1 MKALMKILW
10 YIKRRIKS
18 FLIYSFY
25 KITQGL
31 IIKKVG
37 KGLRF
42 YGSITFG
49 NIPCNLYL
57 DNYCS
62 IGRNLFVSTSGK
74 AEIHIGKN
82 TSLNTGAHIVAVDSI
97 KIGDNTLIAEYVTIR
112 DQNHKFENIN
122 LLICAQGFTSAP
134 IEIGN
139 NVWIGRG
146 AHIGPGIKIGDGAII
161 GANSVVTKSVP
172 ANAIAVGIPAEVI
185 KYRN

>member
-1 MKALMKILW
+1 MTLIKLLW
-10 YIKRRIKS
+10 HIKRRTKS
-18 FLIYSFY
+18 FLLYSFY
-25 KITQGL
+25 KFTQGL
-31 IIKKVG
+31 LLKKIG
-37 KGLRF
+37 KGVRF

-49 NIPCNLYL
+49 NLPCNLYL

-62 IGRNLFVSTSGK
+62 IGRNLFVSTTGR

-82 TSLNTGAHIVAVDSI
+82 TSINTGAHIVAVDSI

-112 DQNHKFENIN
+112 DQNHRFDNQEK
-122 LLICAQGFTSAP
+122 LIGEQGFTNAP

-146 AHIGPGIKIGDGAII
+146 VHIGPGIKIGDGAII
-161 GANSVVTKSVP
+161 GANSVVTESVP
-172 ANAIAVGIPAEVI
+172 PNAIAVGIPIKVI

>member
-1 MKALMKILW
+1 M
-10 YIKRRIKS
+10 
-18 FLIYSFY
+18 IYSFY

-49 NIPCNLYL
+49 NLPCNLYL

-62 IGRNLFVSTSGK
+62 IGRNLFVSTTGK

-82 TSLNTGAHIVAVDSI
+82 TSINTGAHIVAVDEI

-112 DQNHKFENIN
+112 DQNHKFDNMNI
-122 LLICAQGFTSAP
+122 LISEQGFTSAP

-146 AHIGPGIKIGDGAII
+146 VHIGPGINIGDGAII

-172 ANAIAVGIPAEVI
+172 ANMIVAGIPATII
-185 KYRN
+185 KNRI

>member
-1 MKALMKILW
+1 MKILW

-31 IIKKVG
+31 VIKKVG
-37 KGLRF
+37 NGVRF

-49 NIPCNLYL
+49 NLPCNLYL

-62 IGRNLFVSTSGK
+62 IGRNLFVSTTGK

-82 TSLNTGAHIVAVDSI
+82 TSINTGAHIVAVDAI

-112 DQNHKFENIN
+112 DQNHKFDNMDI
-122 LLICAQGFTSAP
+122 LISEQGFTSAP

-139 NVWIGRG
+139 NVWIGRSV
-146 AHIGPGIKIGDGAII
+146 HIGPGINIGDGAII

-172 ANAIAVGIPAEVI
+172 ANTIVAGIPAIII
-185 KYRN
+185 KNRI